1 MRILHKPLRL
11 DDSFGGDP
19 GKVSQGCSSPAVG
32 SHLAAVCCWIINAV
46 YTRSYYF
53 RYSYYRS
60 GLSPRCLGCDSN
72 VNHAAAPAR
81 NLARCLGHERI
92 NTIQWM
98 SHTFMSQQSSN
109 SLIVWCQWLT
119 DLKATNLMKVRH
131 IYCAH
136 VCNVSSPRPQLCVGI
151 SLQSGAGWPCVTSD
165 PAVWLWLSHTGDWW
179 RQP

>member
-1 MRILHKPLRL
+1 MTALGLTLGR
-11 DDSFGGDP
+11 SA
-19 GKVSQGCSSPAVG
+19 KVAPPSS
-32 SHLAAVCCWIINAV
+32 
-46 YTRSYYF
+46 RQ
-53 RYSYYRS
+53 
-60 GLSPRCLGCDSN
+60 SPRRCLLLNYKCCVHTLLLFQILVLPVWVESTMSGVWQQCES
-72 VNHAAAPAR
+72 HAPAPAR
-81 NLARCLGHERI
+81 NLARCLGHEGI

-119 DLKATNLMKVRH
+119 DLKAVNLMKVRH
-131 IYCAH
+131 IYYGH
-136 VCNVSSPRPQLCVGI
+136 VLNVSSPRPQLCVGI